1 MAATLAL
8 SGCGGEKKKTSDG
21 HPTTTPAPSSQP
33 ATPGKQSVPLS
44 LADGKARLELKGLS
58 RTTATTVTGRFAVV
72 NEGNTSVQLKGV
84 LGDLVNDAD
93 AGYVLSLSG
102 MGLLDAKNEK
112 LYMPFHKGYKCLCS
126 EVPSEIAPGATEEM
140 FAVFPAP
147 PADVQRVT
155 LTSPGAPP
163 FLNVP
168 IGTGPVQP
176 VPGQTEDASTPPSG
190 KPRIL
195 PVLVTATGTEQGVD
209 DKEGQRAI
217 NLQSDVLFAVNK
229 AELTPRADGL
239 LRQVAQQIDA
249 SRGTAVKVDGHADNT
264 GNDAIN
270 QPLSERRAQTV
281 AQRLKGLVTRQGVA
295 FQAAGHGSSR
305 PIADNGSDEGRR
317 RNRRV
322 TVTFPKPPEPA
333 PAPGSASGRQP
344 ADFAPTTAVGSG
356 EIAYSDG
363 LRYEINGIHRTGDG
377 LLLLVWTIRNAGTT
391 VHNSINFDR
400 SYVMYGTSAAWT
412 GASTRGVML
421 EDPAAKMRYWPLETP
436 VGHCE
441 CSLFVSSMR
450 STLRPGESVTAWNLY
465 KAPADISTFDV
476 SIPSDTR
483 LGAVAR
489 GIRVQ

>member
-1 MAATLAL
+1 
-8 SGCGGEKKKTSDG
+8 
-21 HPTTTPAPSSQP
+21 
-33 ATPGKQSVPLS
+33 
-44 LADGKARLELKGLS
+44 
-58 RTTATTVTGRFAVV
+58 
-72 NEGNTSVQLKGV
+72 
-84 LGDLVNDAD
+84 
-93 AGYVLSLSG
+93 
-102 MGLLDAKNEK
+102 
-112 LYMPFHKGYKCLCS
+112 
-126 EVPSEIAPGATEEM
+126 
-140 FAVFPAP
+140 
-147 PADVQRVT
+147 
-155 LTSPGAPP
+155 
-163 FLNVP
+163 
-168 IGTGPVQP
+168 
-176 VPGQTEDASTPPSG
+176 ASTPPTG
-190 KPRIL
+190 RPRIL

-229 AELTPRADGL
+229 ADLTPRADDL
-239 LRQVAQQIDA
+239 LRKVAQQIDA

-281 AQRLKGLVTRQGVA
+281 ANRLKGLVTRQGVT
-295 FQAAGHGSSR
+295 FQAAGHGSGQ
-305 PIADNGSDEGRR
+305 PIADNSSAEGRR

-333 PAPGSASGRQP
+333 PAPAPGSANGQQP
-344 ADFAPTTAVGSG
+344 VNFFTPAPAISSG
-356 EIAYSDG
+356 EIAASDG

-377 LLLLVWTIRNAGTT
+377 MLLLVWTIKNAGTT
-391 VHNSINFDR
+391 VHNTINFDR
-400 SYVMYGTSAAWT
+400 SSAMYGSLPAWT
-412 GASTRGVML
+412 GPSTRGVML
-421 EDPAAKMRYWPLETP
+421 EDPAAKMRYWPLETT

-476 SIPSDTR
+476 SIPSDKQ